1 MKKAVTIVICLTIA
15 ICLLFFFRGS
25 DDSQLNESQIAALY
39 EIDGL
44 TDAQSKLR
52 FYNFQ
57 LIDDQQISL
66 VLLNENAA
74 SPQKVRKIFE
84 LVKKPLNSFQKLE
97 LLIDCR
103 GGIDKSVFDEL
114 RKIKSI
120 NSVYLFNENREDAL
134 RDYDFESNCNELNWK
149 CNPSRLH
156 GKLIR
161 LHPSFEL
168 HTQESLRRSKLGWA
182 GRIREDL
189 GFGDE

>member
-15 ICLLFFFRGS
+15 ICLLFFFRGF

-57 LIDDQQISL
+57 LIDDQHISL

-103 GGIDKSVFDEL
+103 EEL
-114 RKIKSI
+114 TKVS
-120 NSVYLFNENREDAL
+120 SM
-134 RDYDFESNCNELNWK
+134 SC
-149 CNPSRLH
+149 
-156 GKLIR
+156 GK
-161 LHPSFEL
+161 
-168 HTQESLRRSKLGWA
+168 
-182 GRIREDL
+182 
-189 GFGDE
+189 